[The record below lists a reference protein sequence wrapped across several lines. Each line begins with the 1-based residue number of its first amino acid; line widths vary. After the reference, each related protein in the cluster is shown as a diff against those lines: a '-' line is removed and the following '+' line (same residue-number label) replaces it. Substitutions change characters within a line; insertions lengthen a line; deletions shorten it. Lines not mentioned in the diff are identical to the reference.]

1 LFNKSNPESERTG
14 DPVND
19 VAGNFF
25 RRRLYLKGTFRLL
38 IQNRKVVQQSSHQGR
53 PDSQT
58 RTTQSWKPGKTV
70 AKHKHNI
77 IKQ

>member
-19 VAGNFF
+19 VAGNFL

-38 IQNRKVVQQSSHQGR
+38 IQNRKLFNSQVTKGGQIVR
-53 PDSQT
+53 PEPPKAGSL
-58 RTTQSWKPGKTV
+58 GKQWQ
-70 AKHKHNI
+70 NI
-77 IKQ
+77 STI